1 MTGAPQ
7 SGERGIALLQV
18 VLLMTLVT
26 TAAAGAALLAR
37 VEVLLAYSHQSE
49 RDAAYA
55 AQAILAATLQEL
67 DRAPDW
73 DAVLAGAAL
82 ASFADGPAAG
92 SKRIPGGGT
101 IEVCCGAASMTLR
114 ARSEDGIAWQPFGWC
129 SLSGLLDLADA
140 PRYYLAAW
148 VVDDYEDSDGNIA
161 TDANDRLMV
170 RAEAATPLGV
180 RRALEVLIER
190 AALDAATGTRAPGM
204 RILSWLEVR

>member
-7 SGERGIALLQV
+7 SGERGIALLHV

-73 DAVLAGAAL
+73 DAVLSGGAL

-92 SKRIPGGGT
+92 SKRIAGGGA
-101 IEVCCGAASMTLR
+101 IEVCCGAGSMTLR
-114 ARSEDGIAWQPFGWC
+114 ARAEDGAGWQPFGWC
-129 SLSGLLDLADA
+129 SLSSLLDLADA

-148 VVDDYEDSDGNIA
+148 VVDDYDDSDGNVA
-161 TDANDRLMV
+161 TDANDQLMV
-170 RAEAATPLGV
+170 RTEAATPIGV
-180 RRALEVLIER
+180 RRALEVLIAR
-190 AALDAATGTRAPGM
+190 AGLDAATGTRAPGV
-204 RILSWLEVR
+204 RILSWREVR